1 MDARHPSGPGAPGRL
16 LAVFC
21 LTATDEPL
29 LNAGG
34 LDSCQRRS
42 PAAAHCPFPFSS
54 GLLAPSW
61 PWDRKRTP
69 VPACEWVKHSSAL
82 AAGLPAHLEAREPAS
97 LPAWHRCSAPPPR
110 AQNRSAGSRPH
121 GQPGPSMLEE
131 DVTKQ
136 WRCVLRRCTGACVI
150 RREAKGQTLAQACV
164 SNAGGRAGGQEAGC
178 GCGLHPPAHLL
189 LLAHDLSGRLH
200 GGEGRGEEGREGVQR
215 RGVQAMAEGPGG
227 ASSPGGTAVPTPPGL
242 WPRAAYALRFAEEGS
257 TIASQI
263 SWASGLR

>member
-54 GLLAPSW
+54 SLLAPSW

-164 SNAGGRAGGQEAGC
+164 SNAGGRAGRRQGAGAAC
-178 GCGLHPPAHLL
+178 TPPPTFFFLPMILVA
-189 LLAHDLSGRLH
+189 ACR
-200 GGEGRGEEGREGVQR
+200 EGRGGERRGGGGCRGGGCRPWPRGQEGHHRLGAPPCQR
-215 RGVQAMAEGPGG
+215 RRGCGPGQRTPCG
-227 ASSPGGTAVPTPPGL
+227 SQRKGRLSP
-242 WPRAAYALRFAEEGS
+242 RR
-257 TIASQI
+257 
-263 SWASGLR
+263 